1 MVKEEVVEETKVNYD
16 DVQIIDKAFP
26 CIYAPK
32 WVINI
37 ESQNRIYAR
46 EILAGSSTILMDE
59 IAYCPKDF
67 SNYIFLCICFFSI
80 LRDARL

>member
-16 DVQIIDKAFP
+16 DVQIIDKAFS
-26 CIYAPK
+26 CIYVPK

-46 EILAGSSTILMDE
+46 EILAAYSTLFMDE
-59 IAYCPKDF
+59 IAYCPKELF
-67 SNYIFLCICFFSI
+67 
-80 LRDARL
+80 ARGFMTIKMTK